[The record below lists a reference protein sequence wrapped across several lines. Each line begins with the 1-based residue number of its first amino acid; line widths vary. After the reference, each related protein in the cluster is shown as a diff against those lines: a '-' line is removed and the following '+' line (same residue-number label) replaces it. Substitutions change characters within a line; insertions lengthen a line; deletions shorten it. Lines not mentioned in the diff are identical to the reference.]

1 MTKTIIPSV
10 VSSSAAAVV
19 VGVSVSAR
27 EAIVVVT
34 SGIAAGRTTVAIPFS
49 LWSAVATRVAILAL
63 AVSMVS
69 ARGVSVVV
77 ALGPAMAMVWRPGA
91 STVAVTT
98 VSV

>member
-1 MTKTIIPSV
+1 MTMTKTIIPSV

-49 LWSAVATRVAILAL
+49 LWS
-63 AVSMVS
+63 
-69 ARGVSVVV
+69 
-77 ALGPAMAMVWRPGA
+77 
-91 STVAVTT
+91 
-98 VSV
+98 